1 MIYVLDTH
9 PLVWFLADSE
19 RLGPT
24 AKSIFSDAEAEFII
38 PAIVLAEIK
47 YLHAK
52 KRFSIDVDTVYERV
66 ISARNCTIFP
76 VDENVISALPTSLD
90 IHDALI
96 VGTALVIEDALD
108 KDVAV
113 ITRDEMIVDSDLI
126 MTVW

>member
-19 RLGPT
+19 RLSST

-52 KRFSIDVDTVYERV
+52 QRFSIDADTVYEQV
-66 ISARNCTIFP
+66 VSTRNCTIYP

-96 VGTALVIEDALD
+96 VGTALVIEGALD
-108 KDVAV
+108 KNVAV
-113 ITRDEMIVDSDLI
+113 ITRDEMIVESGLI
-126 MTVW
+126 STVW